1 MAFLK
6 TQAAFAIFSCDF
18 LILTFLNV
26 LHMQW
31 ERYVLP
37 GNLSIQLMQDWA
49 FLQSGCFFRH
59 TSDRFYVISYE
70 SLVGLLYD
78 KCLDTS
84 LIFCNNTFL
93 RNQENTDVCNFL
105 DGFLLQTKLICLEKS
120 LFFLLLLCI
129 CHFVC
134 LYSATCNYLCSQ
146 TACHRK

>member
-1 MAFLK
+1 
-6 TQAAFAIFSCDF
+6 
-18 LILTFLNV
+18 
-26 LHMQW
+26 
-31 ERYVLP
+31 
-37 GNLSIQLMQDWA
+37 MQDWA

-59 TSDRFYVISYE
+59 TSDRFYVISFE

-134 LYSATCNYLCSQ
+134 LYLPFCLFIFSYMQLSVFPDSMSPKIDMKINITCVARTSQ
-146 TACHRK
+146 HHFVAWKNSLKK

>member
-1 MAFLK
+1 MRKVCSSRKLVHSTYARLS
-6 TQAAFAIFSCDF
+6 FS
-18 LILTFLNV
+18 
-26 LHMQW
+26 
-31 ERYVLP
+31 
-37 GNLSIQLMQDWA
+37 SIRL
-49 FLQSGCFFRH
+49 FFRH
-59 TSDRFYVISYE
+59 TSDRFYVISFE